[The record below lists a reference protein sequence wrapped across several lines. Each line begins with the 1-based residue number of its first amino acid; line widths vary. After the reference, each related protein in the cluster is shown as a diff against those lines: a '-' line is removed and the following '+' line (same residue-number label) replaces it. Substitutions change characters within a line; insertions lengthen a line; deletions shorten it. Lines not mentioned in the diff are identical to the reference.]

1 MFHTTLSEPSHD
13 RSLLPFSATQEDELT
28 ATLLAFLLQAGTSS
42 VEPGPRIG
50 ETLPAFAL
58 PDQDGRPRDFASLK
72 GPNGLVLVFYRSAD
86 W

>member
-1 MFHTTLSEPSHD
+1 MGE
-13 RSLLPFSATQEDELT
+13 ELT
-28 ATLLAFLLQAGTSS
+28 GALLGLLLQAGTSS

-58 PDQDGRPRDFASLK
+58 QDQDGEPRDFASLK